1 MNVRFAGAHSLN
13 IFEKT
18 VPTVETEFSGDYT
31 SDGDPDVHIDLYA
44 FKFKVSADLE
54 FEDLEGG
61 EDHIK
66 RTFYK
71 SFDIPLNLGVTQVDT
86 RWDLAVEADLP
97 VNISNDMNQ
106 QKWEMFIETSLKSH
120 ATLGFLGLGSF
131 DLSAEGWN
139 LKNDFSVEAD
149 RIQEPCENVD
159 IRNNTEGQLGK
170 FAALSSFLGIPV
182 RIPLYKGHT
191 LDQSLELFHDRVCQK
206 VVPFGLDERWSI

>member
-1 MNVRFAGAHSLN
+1 MDIQLDAAHSLN

-18 VPTVETEFSGDYT
+18 IPTIETEFSGAYT
-31 SDGDPDVHIDLYA
+31 SDDNPDIHIDLYA
-44 FKFKVSADLE
+44 FNFKIHTDLE
-54 FEDLEGG
+54 LESDE

-86 RWDLAVEADLP
+86 QWDLAVEADLP
-97 VNISNDMNQ
+97 INISNDMNQ

-139 LKNDFSVEAD
+139 LKNDFSIEAD

-182 RIPLYKGHT
+182 RIPLYKGHI

-206 VVPFGLDERWSI
+206 VVPFGLEQRSSI